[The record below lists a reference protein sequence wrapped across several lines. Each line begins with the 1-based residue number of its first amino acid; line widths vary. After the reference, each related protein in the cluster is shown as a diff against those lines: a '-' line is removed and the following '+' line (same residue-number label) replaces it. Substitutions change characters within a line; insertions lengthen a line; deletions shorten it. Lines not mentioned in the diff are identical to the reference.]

1 MPGLT
6 TYKLSVLNVITVHA
20 EKNMQKLFLLFLF
33 LTFFTPQL
41 IAQDKKSQL
50 EARKAKIEEEI
61 SYTNKLLS
69 ETKKTKQASLNQLL
83 LLNKKISKRQ
93 ELINAI
99 SNEVNAID
107 AKIRHTN
114 DTITELRDNIKRLKE
129 EYAKMIY
136 YSQKNRSS
144 YSRLMFIFSA
154 ESFNQAYQ
162 RLKYFQQYSSY
173 RKNQVRVIIE
183 SQEVLTGKL
192 ELLKKQKAEKL
203 SLKSLEESE
212 KQKLSKEKNEQD
224 QTVRKLSQKEKELL
238 KKLRE
243 NERAAKKL
251 QKAIEDIIAEELRKA
266 REEARKAGTKPTA
279 DNAFGLTPTEMKLST
294 SFAGNKGNLP
304 WPTERGVI
312 SATFGEHPHPV
323 LKGIKTKN
331 NGIDITTSGG
341 SVARS
346 IFEGVVTSTMTL
358 PNYNNVII
366 IRHGEFLTVY
376 SNLGQIFVKKGD
388 KVTTKQKIGVIET
401 DDTGRTKLHFEL
413 WKGKVL
419 QNPEA
424 WILKS
429 R

>member
-1 MPGLT
+1 MISL
-6 TYKLSVLNVITVHA
+6 LSRKPAYFYSLMVVI
-20 EKNMQKLFLLFLF
+20 FFF
-33 LTFFTPQL
+33 FYTFNCYG
-41 IAQDKKSQL
+41 QDKKSQL

-61 SYTNKLLS
+61 NYTNKLLS
-69 ETKKTKQASLNQLL
+69 ETKKSKQTSMNQLV

-99 SNEVNAID
+99 SSEINLID
-107 AKIRHTN
+107 NRIKETN
-114 DTITELRDNIKRLKE
+114 DTIQELTESINKLKE
-129 EYAKMIY
+129 EYARIIY
-136 YSQKNRSS
+136 YAQKNRSS

-173 RKNQVRVIIE
+173 RQNQVRVIKE
-183 SQEVLTGKL
+183 TQAVLAEKIS
-192 ELLKKQKAEKL
+192 LLQKQKNQKL
-203 SLKSLEESE
+203 SLKTVEETE
-212 KQKLSKEKNEQD
+212 KQKLAREKSEQD
-224 QTVRKLSQKEKELL
+224 QAVRKLSQQERDLL

-251 QKAIEDIIAEELRKA
+251 QKAIEDLIAEEIKKA
-266 REEARKAGTKPTA
+266 KETAKKTGTKPSS
-279 DNAFGLTPTEMKLST
+279 DNAFGLTPSEMKLST
-294 SFAGNKGNLP
+294 SFAGNKGYLP

-331 NGIDITTSGG
+331 NGVDITTASG
-341 SVARS
+341 SYARA
-346 IFEGVVTSTMTL
+346 IFEGEVTSIMTL
-358 PNYNNVII
+358 PSYNNVVII
-366 IRHGEFLTVY
+366 KHGEFLTVY
-376 SNLGQIFVKKGD
+376 SNIDQVLVKKGE
-388 KVTTKQKIGVIET
+388 KVITKQKIGIIET
-401 DDTGRTKLHFEL
+401 DESGKTKLHFEL

-429 R
+429 K